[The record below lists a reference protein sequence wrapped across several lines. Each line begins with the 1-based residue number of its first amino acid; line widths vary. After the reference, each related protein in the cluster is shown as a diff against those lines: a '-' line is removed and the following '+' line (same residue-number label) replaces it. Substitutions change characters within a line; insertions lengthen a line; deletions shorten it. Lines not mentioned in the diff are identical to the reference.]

1 LVKYILAMVMCP
13 SKGVEKITRKIL
25 ENRLAACVNIT
36 PQLKSVYWWKGRME
50 TATERLLII
59 KTKSSLFSSL
69 ENLIRSVHPYE
80 VPEIVA
86 LPISKGYKPYLD
98 WISAETK
105 PT

>member
-1 LVKYILAMVMCP
+1 MVMCP

-69 ENLIRSVHPYE
+69 ENLIRSIHPYQ